1 MSQKPGIMLMLFG
14 LVVAAIKTNIV
25 DFHPPADNTDGA
37 SVAKV
42 TDKVTNLIGYGAG
55 LMLLSPALIEVVT
68 GKMPTMDA
76 TVALGMFQLILA
88 MKQSGTKQPVPFLP
102 SAGMIS
108 VLASV
113 VCLAALYNGSTSMIS
128 IAATVYVVG
137 FMFRQI
143 VDETLNEKTAAGQWV
158 GFCTSTVACLLAG
171 WAAVQG
177 TNESSAKSSAM
188 ILALVML
195 SRVLDDAAGLNADGR
210 FGAAPKNDDVKKGL
224 AVGETLAL
232 AGAILVP
239 ILTRTGVSSGDMG
252 GMGQSVMSKLS
263 DFVSY

>member
-1 MSQKPGIMLMLFG
+1 MSQKIGIMLMLFG

-25 DFHPPADNTDGA
+25 DFHPPVENTDGA

-55 LMLLSPALIEVVT
+55 LMLLSPALIDVVT
-68 GKMPTMDA
+68 GNMPTMDA

-88 MKQSGTKQPVPFLP
+88 MKQSGTKLPVPFLP

-108 VLASV
+108 VFASV
-113 VCLAALYNGSTSMIS
+113 VCLAALYTGSTSMIS
-128 IAATVYVVG
+128 IAATVYVIG

-171 WAAVQG
+171 LAAVQG
-177 TNESSAKSSAM
+177 TNESKSSAM

-239 ILTRTGVSSGDMG
+239 ILTRTGVSGGGNMG